1 MQTRPTIFSLL
12 IMTCFAALAA
22 EPPNVVI
29 ILADDLGY
37 GDVGANNPDSRI
49 PTPAMDRVAAEG
61 IRFTDGHSPSAV
73 CTPTRYALLTGR
85 HHWRKGHGIVDSFG
99 RSWFKAERL
108 TLPEMLKEK
117 GYHTAAIGKWHLGW
131 NWNAVVKPGAV
142 KVVVGRRKTYRPED
156 IDWSKPIPDGPLAH
170 GFDHKFDHWSS
181 QPFRGLKR
189 DVYEGGHRVPFIVKW
204 PGVTKAGTVSAPQ
217 GQTKQSQMKIGHT
230 ELCSDAFS

>member
-85 HHWRKGHGIVDSFG
+85 YCWRTRLKSGVLWGIDPSLMDPK
-99 RSWFKAERL
+99 RSTIAS
-108 TLPEMLKEK
+108 MLKAK
-117 GYHTAAIGKWHLGW
+117 GYRTACIGKWHLGMDFRDK
-131 NWNAVVKPGAV
+131 NGRLLKNDRKLQEQPG
-142 KVVVGRRKTYRPED
+142 
-156 IDWSKPIPDGPLAH
+156 IDPVDYSKPVGNSPLTY
-170 GFDHKFDHWSS
+170 GFHLPSHLVAQD
-181 QPFRGLKR
+181 
-189 DVYEGGHRVPFIVKW
+189 EGQLRPRR
-204 PGVTKAGTVSAPQ
+204 S
-217 GQTKQSQMKIGHT
+217 
-230 ELCSDAFS
+230 

>member
-85 HHWRKGHGIVDSFG
+85 YCWRTRLKSGVLWGIDPSLMDPK
-99 RSWFKAERL
+99 RSTIAS
-108 TLPEMLKEK
+108 MLKAK
-117 GYHTAAIGKWHLGW
+117 GYRTACIGKWHLGMDFRDK
-131 NWNAVVKPGAV
+131 NGRLLKNDRKLQEQPG
-142 KVVVGRRKTYRPED
+142 
-156 IDWSKPIPDGPLAH
+156 IDPVDYSKPVGNSPAH
-170 GFDHKFDHWSS
+170 LRL
-181 QPFRGLKR
+181 P
-189 DVYEGGHRVPFIVKW
+189 
-204 PGVTKAGTVSAPQ
+204 
-217 GQTKQSQMKIGHT
+217 
-230 ELCSDAFS
+230 

>member
-1 MQTRPTIFSLL
+1 
-12 IMTCFAALAA
+12 
-22 EPPNVVI
+22 
-29 ILADDLGY
+29 
-37 GDVGANNPDSRI
+37 
-49 PTPAMDRVAAEG
+49 
-61 IRFTDGHSPSAV
+61 
-73 CTPTRYALLTGR
+73 
-85 HHWRKGHGIVDSFG
+85 
-99 RSWFKAERL
+99 
-108 TLPEMLKEK
+108 
-117 GYHTAAIGKWHLGW
+117 HLGW